1 MRDRSLHDLEERTTL
16 DLDDEVE
23 AASNALSTA
32 AKVSVQLRDGRSLS
46 RCWCARPK
54 GSASDPFTGAE
65 HEARFTQELSRRVSA
80 KVCAEIVRMSKDLDR
95 LDPRWL
101 GRVLGEDPAA
111 GG

>member
-1 MRDRSLHDLEERTTL
+1 MQLH
-16 DLDDEVE
+16 
-23 AASNALSTA
+23 
-32 AKVSVQLRDGRSLS
+32 DGRSLS
-46 RCWCARPK
+46 LLVRAPK

-65 HEARFTQELSRRVSA
+65 HEARFTQELSGRVAA

-101 GRVLGEDPAA
+101 GRVLSEDPAA